1 MPIYEYRC
9 NGCHRTVSVFQRSM
23 HTAVAPTCSH
33 CGGEDLTRLMSRFA
47 FHRSASST
55 ELGDDDFDEAAL
67 MEGLD
72 ENDPQ
77 SVARWAR
84 KMRDKLGE
92 DLGPEFDEMVERMER
107 GEMPDESEDGADLDD
122 DGFDDDLE

>member
-9 NGCHRTVSVFQRSM
+9 NACRRTVSVFQRSM
-23 HTAVAPTCSH
+23 HTAVAAKCSH

-47 FHRSASST
+47 FHRSASS
-55 ELGDDDFDEAAL
+55 GDFDDDFDEDAL

-84 KMRDKLGE
+84 KMSDTLGE
-92 DLGPEFDEMVERMER
+92 DLGPEFDEMVSRMER
-107 GEMPDESEDGADLDD
+107 GEMPEDDEDGSDFGG
-122 DGFDDDLE
+122 DGLDDDLE

>member
-1 MPIYEYRC
+1 
-9 NGCHRTVSVFQRSM
+9 M
-23 HTAVAPTCSH
+23 HTAVAARCTH

-47 FHRSASST
+47 FHRSST
-55 ELGDDDFDEAAL
+55 DDDFGDDLDEAAL

-84 KMRDKLGE
+84 KMSDKLGE
-92 DLGPEFDEMVERMER
+92 DLGPEFDDMVGRMER
-107 GEMPDESEDGADLDD
+107 GEMPEDDD
-122 DGFDDDLE
+122 DGDDFGGDGLDDDLE

>member
-1 MPIYEYRC
+1 MPIYEFHC
-9 NGCHRTVSVFQRSM
+9 NACRRTVSVFQRSM
-23 HTAVAPTCSH
+23 NTAVAAKCSH
-33 CGGEDLTRLMSRFA
+33 CGGDDLTRLVSKFA
-47 FHRSASST
+47 FHRSASADDF
-55 ELGDDDFDEAAL
+55 GDDDFDESAM

-84 KMRDKLGE
+84 KMSDKLGE

-107 GEMPDESEDGADLDD
+107 GETLDDDSDFGDDDLDD
-122 DGFDDDLE
+122 A